1 MITLRIKEICKQQ
14 GTTLNAL
21 AERIGVSQPSISGIA
36 TGRQKPSLD
45 TIEKIASAL
54 NVSVSE
60 LFAAPV
66 EGVITCPHCGKSI
79 TLKAE

>member
-66 EGVITCPHCGKSI
+66 EGVITCPHCGKLI
-79 TLKAE
+79 KLKAE

>member
-54 NVSVSE
+54 NVPVSE